1 MSDIDLYMNVCY
13 TVSNYMLFVRFIA
26 NTYLTNASNWSCKK
40 CVVILIKGFKE
51 TTVVAQEEKIYGY

>member
-1 MSDIDLYMNVCY
+1 MSDIDLYINVCY

-26 NTYLTNASNWSCKK
+26 HTYLTNSSNWSWTK

-51 TTVVAQEEKIYGY
+51 TTVVAQEEKFYGY